1 MAGQTVPHAFERIS
15 ALVADRLHLRGHSLT
30 LQLQRARRHL
40 PWRVRREAAILSEAE
55 TLWQNPRLHR
65 RIDLARLER
74 AARNLERHLRPLGAA
89 ERRRALLMGI
99 LASLAFNMLA
109 VAGLLMGV
117 LVWRGYL

>member
-1 MAGQTVPHAFERIS
+1 M
-15 ALVADRLHLRGHSLT
+15 LVTDRLHLRGQTLT
-30 LQLQRARRHL
+30 QKMQRARRHL
-40 PWRVRREAAILSEAE
+40 PRRMRHEAAILSEAE
-55 TLWQNPRLHR
+55 ALWQNPRLHR

-109 VAGLLMGV
+109 VAGLVMGI
-117 LVWRGYL
+117 LIWRGYL